1 LSHDFIAELKLK
13 EEGEFQNVKDGKK
26 SILEIYEILLRNDE
40 DKDTGGKEK
49 KRQRQLS
56 SSSLLKKALKMYE
69 LIICYNY
76 ELQQSIHESSS
87 LESCSVFYLYKK
99 FVTHN
104 GVSNHLVIDF
114 FRQIIVDAA
123 RLKIIIDED
132 NLVEDDD
139 SGRQRLYYDLYSLFK
154 TDLFNDLG
162 NNPVNKPDNCLSAG
176 NYGHQLLAVSKCIDV
191 FKFSKFILAEQMKM
205 IWKGVVVDNKTPTLI
220 YSLIAVGGP
229 TVSTIFDRESSKL
242 DLDPLNV
249 ENALQKWKNYREEI
263 MEQICLYF
271 PRDLACII
279 FEGT

>member
-1 LSHDFIAELKLK
+1 MGNLIVKKKTEQENYQEICQLIGENISAKKLAYLFFKNSVCEESRKIDKLTSCLNKLSHDFIAELKLK

-191 FKFSKFILAEQMKM
+191 FKF
-205 IWKGVVVDNKTPTLI
+205 
-220 YSLIAVGGP
+220 
-229 TVSTIFDRESSKL
+229 
-242 DLDPLNV
+242 
-249 ENALQKWKNYREEI
+249 
-263 MEQICLYF
+263 
-271 PRDLACII
+271 
-279 FEGT
+279 